1 MDMDQLYMRR
11 RRRRALGFLADEDEE
26 RDRAP
31 NFLANHTN
39 EDRDRALKFL
49 ADHANEDRDRSRPL
63 RRAADQAADERA
75 NVKYRRITTTQPEVR
90 NRPILAYEYEDDDLD
105 YGLTGQRGYHEQH
118 DARFHQYVLP
128 TGTNAPSFRAPSGT
142 TDAQYDIPEEDSR
155 IRRSGNIRR
164 QMGESNEL
172 VAPEALHYRPI
183 AMGVANHLPG
193 QPAAVQNPVGGNNRS
208 NPGHGHEDEVPE
220 DPRQNSTHGDKM
232 TLDANPAAGTSRQN
246 PIMLD

>member
-1 MDMDQLYMRR
+1 MRR
-11 RRRRALGFLADEDEE
+11 RRRRALLGFLADEDEE

-118 DARFHQYVLP
+118 DARSHQYVLP
-128 TGTNAPSFRAPSGT
+128 TGTN
-142 TDAQYDIPEEDSR
+142 QYDIPEEDSR
-155 IRRSGNIRR
+155 IRRSENVRR

-172 VAPEALHYRPI
+172 VAPEALHHRPI

-208 NPGHGHEDEVPE
+208 NPGHGHDDEVPGV
-220 DPRQNSTHGDKM
+220 PRQNSTHGDKM
-232 TLDANPAAGTSRQN
+232 ALGANPAPGTSRQN
-246 PIMLD
+246 PILLD